1 MAIFG
6 PLKRRLTFWLA
17 YLNQAQLVR
26 IQKHEWME
34 AYIKA
39 RSDACT
45 IQNIEAS
52 WRGAGIF
59 PFNPQRA
66 LCTLIHEE
74 GGGEILELEPPKT
87 PT

>member
-1 MAIFG
+1 
-6 PLKRRLTFWLA
+6 
-17 YLNQAQLVR
+17 
-26 IQKHEWME
+26 ME

-39 RSDACT
+39 RLDACT

-66 LCTLIHEE
+66 LRILISE
-74 GGGEILELEPPKT
+74 GDGGEILEPEPPKT
-87 PT
+87 PTQFDIFK